1 MAFIFSKVGENY
13 YDTLYFFVI
22 LSCLAIINSALLIYM
37 YKINNNVINKKLF
50 AEDSKNTE
58 RRDQEKTNDFIYG
71 AVNISSNSELK
82 K

>member
-1 MAFIFSKVGENY
+1 
-13 YDTLYFFVI
+13 
-22 LSCLAIINSALLIYM
+22 M